1 MRSRLRNKLIAFILA
16 ATILPIATSILVSHL
31 YTKTNLEEKAIRDNL
46 NLIHQ
51 GKLNLETYL
60 KSMEQNLKLLYHN
73 AKLMEILENRVE
85 QNFSEPRLFL
95 TEQEILRSMQTI
107 IYASPDVRQVYLY
120 VEQVQKSYLLSDN
133 RLVRTDQ
140 GIGPFKPDLQQGES
154 KIFPPHIPSTYGKYF
169 FNYAT
174 ADVFTYQA
182 ALYNVVDNIPLGSMS
197 IDFSP
202 DTIANISSELYSQGS
217 EELFIVGTG
226 GEIMFQA
233 HPDPIDGQKARAPW
247 LSELRTA
254 AADSQRGYFRSK
266 DSTFNGIH
274 IYETIDAPGGPWLL
288 VKGIPDSVLYES
300 QRELTG
306 INTLVGI
313 IFLGLATL
321 VTIFLSFRLTA
332 PISALIGYMNKIESG
347 NMNVDIRVKADDE
360 LGILA
365 RRFRSMMHTINELIL
380 REYKLEVANKT
391 NELKAL
397 QAQINPHF
405 INNALQSI
413 AARSLQKGDREVYS
427 LISSL
432 GKMMRYSMK
441 TEETIVPLKS
451 EWDYARSYI
460 KLQKQRFRDQ
470 FECDMQLDPGLEG
483 ILIPKMIIQPLVE
496 NYFKHG
502 FDGARSDNEV
512 LVRCFASPGRDVLHI
527 DVTDN
532 GFGIGETELT
542 ELQES
547 LVNSVAE
554 MSTPGSHIGLV
565 NVLSRLKLYYR
576 EQSRMEVQ
584 RSDSGGFH
592 VRITIPI
599 MQEEVEA
606 KL

>member
-16 ATILPIATSILVSHL
+16 ATILPIATSILVSHF
-31 YTKTNLEEKAIRDNL
+31 YTQSKLEDKAIRDNL

-51 GKLNLETYL
+51 GKLNLDTYL
-60 KSMEQNLKLLYHN
+60 QSVEQNMKLLYHN
-73 AKLMEILENRVE
+73 TVMMEILENRTD
-85 QNFSEPRLFL
+85 NFFSESRLFL
-95 TEQEILRSMQTI
+95 TEQEVLRSMQTLK
-107 IYASPDVRQVYLY
+107 YASQDVRQVYLY
-120 VEQVQKSYLLSDN
+120 VEQARKSYLLSEN

-140 GIGPFKPDLQQGES
+140 GAAPFKPDIRREES
-154 KIFPPHIPSTYGKYF
+154 RITPPHPMSAYGKQF
-169 FNYAT
+169 FIYSSG
-174 ADVFTYQA
+174 DVFTYQT
-182 ALYNVVDNIPLGSMS
+182 ALTNIVDNIPLGSLS
-197 IDFSP
+197 LDFSP
-202 DTIANISSELYSQGS
+202 DTIKAICDELYTKGS
-217 EELFIVGTG
+217 EELYIIGPS
-226 GEIMFQA
+226 GEIMYQA
-233 HPDPIDGQKARAPW
+233 HPDPQGSKKPVPWLQELNQSAARA
-247 LSELRTA
+247 E
-254 AADSQRGYFRSK
+254 RGYFRSE
-266 DSTFNGIH
+266 DASYNGIH
-274 IYETIDAPGGPWLL
+274 IYETIHAPGGSWLL
-288 VKGIPDSVLYES
+288 VKGVPDSVLYKS

-306 INTLVGI
+306 IWTLVGV
-313 IFLGLATL
+313 IFLGLATV
-321 VTIFLSFRLTA
+321 VTIYVSLRMTA

-451 EWDYARSYI
+451 EWDYAKSYN

-470 FECDMQLDPGLEG
+470 FEAEMELEPGLES
-483 ILIPKMIIQPLVE
+483 ILVPKMVIQPLVE

-502 FDGARSDNEV
+502 FDGSRSDNI
-512 LVRCFASPGRDVLHI
+512 VRIVCRSTGDRSLLHI
-527 DVTDN
+527 EVSDN
-532 GFGIGETELT
+532 GFGIGEDELT
-542 ELQES
+542 ALRADLEACM
-547 LVNSVAE
+547 AE
-554 MSTPGSHIGLV
+554 MGEPGSHIGLA

-576 EQSRMEVQ
+576 EQTTMEID
-584 RSDSGGFH
+584 RGKDGGFR
-592 VRITIPI
+592 VLLTIPI
-599 MQEEVEA
+599 MQEEGEPE
-606 KL
+606 